1 MRRAGKGGADDGAL
15 DAEAAPVNE
24 PDFAKAFR
32 GGRLD
37 VVRHDGRR
45 LVGPERVEVERVLHR
60 NRDGRALGARVIE
73 AGHPLWS
80 LGRLESGTGNG
91 QEVMMKGIRPVALA
105 LAAAL
110 LAVAGPAAAQAKPRV
125 AVIEFKNKVSG
136 WSWGWYQ
143 AGTNAQDM
151 FVTELVKQEKYRV
164 IEREQLKAIM
174 QEKGLALSGDLDPKT
189 AMKVGKLLGVEY
201 IITGALT
208 ELGAQKTNVSTPGFG
223 WVPSTHVGVSKME
236 CAIDARAFSVTT
248 GEIVWADS
256 AREETSSTS
265 VYVAG
270 AGGGVD
276 DQRKLDK
283 LVRPVVNK
291 LADSLSKKSLSSS
304 GMGGASD
311 ASGLAGKVARVDGG
325 TLYLNVGSEAGVK
338 EGDEFNVFRM
348 GNPIKDPDTGE
359 VLGQNETKVG
369 RLRVEKVMGP
379 RLATAR
385 AISGSGFK
393 AGDAIKN

>member
-1 MRRAGKGGADDGAL
+1 
-15 DAEAAPVNE
+15 
-24 PDFAKAFR
+24 
-32 GGRLD
+32 
-37 VVRHDGRR
+37 
-45 LVGPERVEVERVLHR
+45 
-60 NRDGRALGARVIE
+60 
-73 AGHPLWS
+73 
-80 LGRLESGTGNG
+80 
-91 QEVMMKGIRPVALA
+91 MKGIRPVALA

-151 FVTELVKQEKYRV
+151 FVTELVKQGRYRV
-164 IEREQLKAIM
+164 IEREQLQAIM
-174 QEKGLALSGDLDPKT
+174 QEKHLALSGDLDPRT
-189 AMKVGKLLGVEY
+189 AMKIGKLLGVEY
-201 IITGALT
+201 IIAGALT
-208 ELGAQKTNVSTPGFG
+208 ELGAQKTNVNTPWIGG
-223 WVPSTHVGVSKME
+223 LPSVHVGVSKME
-236 CAIDARAFSVTT
+236 CAIDARAFSTTT

-256 AREETSSTS
+256 AREETSSSS

-283 LVRPVVNK
+283 LVRPVVAK
-291 LADSLSKKSLSSS
+291 LADSLSKKTLSSS
-304 GMGGASD
+304 GMGGAGD

-338 EGDEFNVFRM
+338 EGDEFSVFRM
-348 GNPIKDPDTGE
+348 GEAIKDPDSGE
-359 VLGQNETKVG
+359 VLGQNETKIG
-369 RLRVEKVMGP
+369 RVRVEKVMGP
-379 RLATAR
+379 RLSTGR